1 MGAMKEIAIMMD
13 SLELDK
19 FYNVEYVDDDVIV
32 KKQRIKYIGKHK
44 DLVDGIEKLVFQQ
57 GYPHDLIINP
67 CMLIDVE
74 ESHLIRNDIP
84 EPLQLKRKSNNNT
97 RWKKSFLD
105 DLENNKYPL
114 QVKTKIKDVVI
125 QFPVVYGGH
134 CYVEELGIDTLSFTG
149 MLNGSVVYVHITPED
164 IESNNQE
171 ILIGTAKDE
180 YFVYEEHV
188 SAYFLNNSDGYEW
201 NTDELIVGNAYQL
214 VSKED
219 DKRVNTLLADIDSSW
234 LRFLTAEKQNTMLPS
249 FGQVFININ
258 RDADSGWD
266 VYALELRT

>member
-1 MGAMKEIAIMMD
+1 MGAMKEIDIMVT
-13 SLELDK
+13 SLELDH
-19 FYNVEYVDDDVIV
+19 FYNVEYMDDDVAV
-32 KKQRIKYIGKHK
+32 KRQHVKYIGKYR
-44 DLVDGIEKLVFQQ
+44 DLFDGIERLLFQTND
-57 GYPHDLIINP
+57 GIADLMINMYMLKNLEECQNEEP
-67 CMLIDVE
+67 CPKPI
-74 ESHLIRNDIP
+74 
-84 EPLQLKRKSNNNT
+84 QLKKKCAAST

-134 CYVEELGIDTLSFTG
+134 CYVEELGVDTLSFTG
-149 MLNGSVVYVHITPED
+149 MLDGSVVYVHITPED

-180 YFVYEEHV
+180 YFVYEKHV
-188 SAYFLNNSDGYEW
+188 SAYFLNTSNGYEW
-201 NTDELIVGNAYQL
+201 NTDELIIGNAYQL

-219 DKRVNTLLADIDSSW
+219 GKRVNTLLAGIDSSW
-234 LRFLTAEKQNTMLPS
+234 LRFLTAEKENTLLPT
-249 FGQVFININ
+249 FGQVFISIN
-258 RDADSGWD
+258 HDTDSGWD